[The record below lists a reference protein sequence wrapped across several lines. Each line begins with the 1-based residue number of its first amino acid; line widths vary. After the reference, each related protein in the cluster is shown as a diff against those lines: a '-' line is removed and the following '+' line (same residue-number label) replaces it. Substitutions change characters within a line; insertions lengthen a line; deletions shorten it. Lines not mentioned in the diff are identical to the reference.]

1 MFNRFLL
8 IFILLFNTNLFSKEK
23 DNIHF
28 TVEFV
33 ENLEKLKVK
42 ICNNFKI
49 SQKFIPVLQASN
61 MLIVESSKLENIN
74 GFFFLNS
81 YECIKL
87 KIDLRQANNYLDQFM
102 TSVIK
107 KNYLSFDPNTFVWL
121 PESQNTRQ
129 IIYFEFIEKKNLS
142 LLFPFEKLDHRYNY
156 NGVYDKKFIS
166 AILSPNKVKRLTD
179 SLEIL
184 YLDSLNNDVKDKIES
199 TIISQHSY
207 FDSFFKLKKKFI
219 FLIDKNGLG
228 REVIPIGLLIR
239 SPINSIYLKVNQK
252 KISKLNED
260 ATIFHELSH
269 SIMPFLE
276 DTPIWFYEGLA
287 TFYENYYLKMNSKI
301 HYQERISFLKLNLQN
316 PSSYSNKKNYYL
328 GEAYFLMVEE
338 CIKKTKNSFH
348 EVWKKRNNNVILAE
362 SENFTSLVSNLDF
375 FYKENCFRKYVDK
388 IDRNFQEFL
397 SEFNDF
403 NTTFTIE

>member
-23 DNIHF
+23 ENIHF

-42 ICNNFKI
+42 ICNNFKF

-121 PESQNTRQ
+121 PESQNTSQ
-129 IIYFEFIEKKNLS
+129 IIYFEFIKTKNLS

-156 NGVYDKKFIS
+156 DGVYDKKFIS
-166 AILSPNKVKRLTD
+166 AILSPNKVDRLTD

-207 FDSFFKLKKKFI
+207 LNSFFKLKKKFI

-228 REVIPIGLLIR
+228 SEVIPIGLLIR

-269 SIMPFLE
+269 SIIPFLE
-276 DTPIWFYEGLA
+276 DTPMWFYEGLA
-287 TFYENYYLKMNSKI
+287 TFYENYYLEMNSKI
-301 HYQERISFLKLNLQN
+301 NYQERISFLKLNLQN

-328 GEAYFLMVEE
+328 GEAYFLLVDK
-338 CIKKTKNSFH
+338 CTKNRNDSFH
-348 EVWKKRNNNVILAE
+348 EVWKKKNNNVILAE

-403 NTTFTIE
+403 STTFTIE